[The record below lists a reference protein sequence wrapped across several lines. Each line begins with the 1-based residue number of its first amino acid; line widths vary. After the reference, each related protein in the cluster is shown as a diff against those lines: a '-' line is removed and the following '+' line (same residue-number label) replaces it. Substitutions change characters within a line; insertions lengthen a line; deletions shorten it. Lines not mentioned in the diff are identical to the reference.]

1 MKADI
6 GFWDIN
12 NEYIED
18 IQEVDDMELRRETSD
33 EKIIKMK
40 GNTKCIFYSDNICR
54 KGDRTRDCVNCA
66 RVEYH
71 SLYSLNWDNQ
81 EKAEKTI
88 EKLQQ
93 ENARLKEEINRIS
106 NMRIC
111 YEENLKLCKWQE
123 QHINKL
129 ATALEEIKRIC
140 EEEKCPCKYEEKG
153 CHYECSTSAIAMF
166 AEDIKEVIDGVLQ

>member
-1 MKADI
+1 MLVDC
-6 GFWDIN
+6 GFFDIN
-12 NEYIED
+12 GNYIED
-18 IQEVDDMELRRETSD
+18 IQEIDEMELRRETSD
-33 EKIIKMK
+33 EKIIEMK

-93 ENARLKEEINRIS
+93 DNARLKEENF
-106 NMRIC
+106 N
-111 YEENLKLCKWQE
+111 WE
-123 QHINKL
+123 QINKL
-129 ATALEEIKRIC
+129 QEKYQQTLEEIRNKLA
-140 EEEKCPCKYEEKG
+140 KYLLK
-153 CHYECSTSAIAMF
+153 YDTTASATYLLN
-166 AEDIKEVIDGVLQ
+166 DLIKNISEVLDE